1 LIYVRSRR
9 RIVTLGAAGLAGALV
24 FGVLAAAAFSLRG
37 GTVAGMALAAG
48 SLGGVGLAAW
58 AALKLKAWPP
68 GKLGFFRDRLVA
80 ILGRHEMRAL
90 WAQMET
96 VTLSEPDSW
105 PRVRI
110 TDRLTIDFKNEPA
123 LVFKPATFGL
133 EPAACRDLILRLRDD
148 PWLRARLPEFDSARD
163 LVVSPVVAGDFI
175 EPRL

>member
-9 RIVTLGAAGLAGALV
+9 PIVTLGAAGLAGALV
-24 FGVLAAAAFSLRG
+24 FGVLAAAAFPLPG
-37 GTVAGMALAAG
+37 GTVAGFALAAG
-48 SLGGVGLAAW
+48 SFGGVGLAAW
-58 AALKLKAWPP
+58 AARKLKTWPS

-80 ILGRHEMRAL
+80 IQGRHEMRAL

-110 TDRLTIDFKNEPA
+110 TDRLTIAFKNEPA
-123 LVFKPATFGL
+123 VVFKPAHFGL

-148 PWLRARLPEFDSARD
+148 PRLRARLPEFDSARD
-163 LVVSPVVAGDFI
+163 LAVSPVVAGDLI